1 MLALNTELQYKKSQY
16 ESLYSMR
23 IKKFFIGQVSCVIG
37 HLSVMWTTP
46 QTVLLCP
53 HRRGAGGVRADIF
66 NLGFVIFPCPTHY
79 RASSVKWW
87 LMGRHALNY
96 DPCDPSK
103 KVTHLTQ
110 ALTHRPTA
118 CSGHTAVATKIDV
131 SYLPDGDNVDTHGYL
146 GPRFGSA
153 CRPSWSLL

>member
-1 MLALNTELQYKKSQY
+1 M
-16 ESLYSMR
+16 
-23 IKKFFIGQVSCVIG
+23 SCVIG

-46 QTVLLCP
+46 QTVLLCR

-103 KVTHLTQ
+103 KWPIWPKHWPIDPLPAPATVQ
-110 ALTHRPTA
+110 SPQRSM
-118 CSGHTAVATKIDV
+118 CRICQVATMWTPMVTWAHGSDQRVGRHGACCKTYDGCKLPPGE
-131 SYLPDGDNVDTHGYL
+131 SYWVHELTIELHGPY
-146 GPRFGSA
+146 
-153 CRPSWSLL
+153 